1 MESFVDLK
9 VRFFISSITVLVVGF
24 MVCFAMN
31 PLLQVIITCLVA
43 LLGVVALWEY
53 INLLKIKGIEL
64 PFWLLASLAAGY
76 IFANYLATLQES
88 FLVVV
93 NGVVVAYFFAVFFY
107 NFYKIDGAIINIA
120 TSFFGTLYIIVPLG
134 LLLKILYPN
143 TMNPILHDGRL
154 WMTYLIAV
162 TKVTD
167 MGGYFAGKMWGKRKL
182 APHISPGK
190 TVLGA
195 IAGFFSA
202 IALSLVFFLISKWGD
217 IESFQLDLSGAI
229 ILGGLIGLFSQL
241 GDLAES
247 LLKRDAKIKDSNTI
261 PGVGGVLDLLDS
273 LLFTIPILYLFLKAS
288 GSWI

>member
-1 MESFVDLK
+1 
-9 VRFFISSITVLVVGF
+9 
-24 MVCFAMN
+24 
-31 PLLQVIITCLVA
+31 
-43 LLGVVALWEY
+43 
-53 INLLKIKGIEL
+53 
-64 PFWLLASLAAGY
+64 
-76 IFANYLATLQES
+76 
-88 FLVVV
+88 
-93 NGVVVAYFFAVFFY
+93 
-107 NFYKIDGAIINIA
+107 
-120 TSFFGTLYIIVPLG
+120 
-134 LLLKILYPN
+134 
-143 TMNPILHDGRL
+143 
-154 WMTYLIAV
+154 
-162 TKVTD
+162 